1 MNKRQKHLIRSVIT
15 VLTITAAFIVLM
27 VNVKDLLNKKEAM
40 RAMEIVGEEVL
51 NYRRRYASLPPESY
65 LTNIKE
71 DFVRLGT
78 LNYRAQWIGFDAEP
92 NTILAYAAKNYHTLA
107 ADPGYVVLYL
117 DGRGEWMDK
126 KDFEEL
132 LKEQQTT
139 REIEMLQD
147 NL

>member
-27 VNVKDLLNKKEAM
+27 VNIKDLLNKKEAM

-117 DGRGEWMDK
+117 DGRVEWMDK

>member
-117 DGRGEWMDK
+117 DGRVEWMDK